1 MCLVPCSSNAF
12 NVQGVEYDAPG
23 LLPPDIDFTA
33 YDYYFLTFS
42 GTADSPIYKLY
53 LVKDNGNSGRLY
65 FSVAKSASDTRYY
78 SGDYTAY
85 DITTNYYVDVAEY
98 NNSTGLWGTPYK
110 ASSVSNSSKFVF
122 DGYSD
127 YELTCKYIIG
137 ANCNIYSY
145 FGTLVRSGDY
155 DVLNLLFL
163 GGLKGSTD
171 KTEQPTETTTT
182 NSSSGGNVED
192 VKTIL
197 DKLSIIID
205 QLGAVGDSINA
216 MTTALSTTIIVER
229 LDELK
234 NYLASMLSS
243 VPKLSEL
250 TDYFDS
256 KLDNISLNIAKI
268 ASDTENLRNNFWEF
282 ASLGGHI
289 QKLAELIAHVDT
301 AIQQLDSSF
310 SDKFDSV
317 MSKLDSVISAI
328 NNNKV
333 FSEFEDV
340 IRLIQ
345 SDTHSVRLYLDS
357 INTKI
362 PNDFIDIINSIKSD
376 IHDIKNHVENIK
388 SRIPLNFVDIN
399 GSINADIHDIKLKLG
414 DIDADFKATIDGLSD
429 IASKLSDIFSN
440 TESIAY
446 YSKWINSNLND
457 FSKNFLDFCDA
468 LFEHLRAIEGYIID
482 VYNSIGS
489 LPDNFETLLKKLFV
503 PTTTKP
509 EELTKIISDH
519 FEFVRQIAD
528 MADVIFDSDNFE
540 TTAPEYSI
548 EFDFDLYGH
557 FKSKIIDFDVVPY
570 DYIVWF
576 KALVSGITCYFF
588 VRKVRKRLPNI
599 INGESS
605 A

>member
-1 MCLVPCSSNAF
+1 MRKFLIFLICIIVPFVCLVPCSSNAF
-12 NVQGVEYDAPG
+12 NVQGVDYDDPG

-42 GTADSPIYKLY
+42 GTSESPIYKLY

-85 DITTNYYVDVAEY
+85 DITTNYYVDVTEY
-98 NNSTGLWGTPYK
+98 NNSTGLWATPYK

-122 DGYSD
+122 DNYSAFD
-127 YELTCKYIIG
+127 STCKYIIG

-155 DVLNLLFL
+155 DGLNLFFL
-163 GGLKGSTD
+163 GGLKGSND
-171 KTEQPTETTTT
+171 RTEQPTETTTT
-182 NSSSGGNVED
+182 TTNDSSGSGVD
-192 VKTIL
+192 
-197 DKLSIIID
+197 LSGITDIIKGLADSLATIID
-205 QLGAVGDSINA
+205 ALNGLKNGTVSSDLTDRLDSIRDLIFDIKSLI
-216 MTTALSTTIIVER
+216 TDIKGSIFSLSDLTSY
-229 LDELK
+229 LDDK
-234 NYLASMLSS
+234 FG
-243 VPKLSEL
+243 
-250 TDYFDS
+250 D
-256 KLDNISLNIAKI
+256 ISLNIAKI

-289 QKLAELIAHVDT
+289 QKLSELIAHVDT
-301 AIQQLDSSF
+301 AIQQLDSSLGSNFGTVTDKLNSILNAIDNNKLF
-310 SDKFDSV
+310 SD
-317 MSKLDSVISAI
+317 
-328 NNNKV
+328 
-333 FSEFEDV
+333 FEDT
-340 IRLIQ
+340 IKSIQ
-345 SDTHSVRLYLDS
+345 SELHTSKLYLDS

-362 PNDFIDIINSIKSD
+362 FSDFENVIKSIQSELHTMKLYLD
-376 IHDIKNHVENIK
+376 NINTK
-388 SRIPLNFVDIN
+388 IFDNFSD
-399 GSINADIHDIKLKLG
+399 
-414 DIDADFKATIDGLSD
+414 LS
-429 IASKLSDIFSN
+429 SKLSDCYSELTN
-440 TESIAY
+440 VAY
-446 YSKWINSNLND
+446 YSKWINNNLLD
-457 FSKNFLDFCDA
+457 LSKNFSEFCDA

-509 EELTKIISDH
+509 EELTKIISEH
-519 FEFVRQIAD
+519 FEFVHQIAD
-528 MADVIFDSDNFE
+528 MADVIFESDNFD
-540 TTAPEYSI
+540 TTAPEYSV
-548 EFDFDLYGH
+548 EFDSDLYGH

-588 VRKVRKRLPNI
+588 IRKVRKRLPNI